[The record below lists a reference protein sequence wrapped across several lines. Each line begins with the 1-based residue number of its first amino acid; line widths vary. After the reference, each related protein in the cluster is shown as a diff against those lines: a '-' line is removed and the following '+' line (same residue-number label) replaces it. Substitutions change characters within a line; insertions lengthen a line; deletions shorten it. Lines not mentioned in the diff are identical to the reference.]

1 MPYESLHNALESR
14 LGRKAEFRN
23 QEETLDFRSENWSG
37 DEEGQLAK
45 ALAKARERAKQ
56 VQKPLKIERLPSR
69 DQLSLKDFEKRA
81 SQIFQAEMECPPAT
95 QDVAINTKNR
105 NATIKN
111 FDYVL

>member
-1 MPYESLHNALESR
+1 MPYESLQNELERR

-56 VQKPLKIERLPSR
+56 VRKPLKIERLPHRS
-69 DQLSLKDFEKRA
+69 
-81 SQIFQAEMECPPAT
+81 T
-95 QDVAINTKNR
+95 G
-105 NATIKN
+105 
-111 FDYVL
+111 YVFLRRG